1 MMVVTLVFP
10 EFVELLLVVL
20 DVLEFLALVLQ
31 LVLDLQLVVIANLLV
46 EQALQLVLDKS
57 HSLGVVL
64 TVLECV
70 V

>member
-1 MMVVTLVFP
+1 MMVTLVFL
-10 EFVELLLVVL
+10 EFVEPLLVVL

-31 LVLDLQLVVIANLLV
+31 LVLVVVVNLLV
-46 EQALQLVLDKS
+46 ELFLQLVLDKS

-64 TVLECV
+64 TVLEYV

>member
-1 MMVVTLVFP
+1 MMVTLVFP

-20 DVLEFLALVLQ
+20 DALEFLALVLQ
-31 LVLDLQLVVIANLLV
+31 LVLDLQLVVVAILLV
-46 EQALQLVLDKS
+46 EPVLQLVLDKS

>member
-1 MMVVTLVFP
+1 MMVTLVFL
-10 EFVELLLVVL
+10 EFVEPLLVVL